1 MPGPFI
7 VACVNLKGGVGKTAI
22 AVNFAAYCGSIG
34 MRTLLVDLDPQ
45 TNATFSCISVDQWE
59 EHATKHGTVAD
70 LFGTRA
76 HASAEGKQKT
86 FDEVVKKGVFENL
99 DLVPSHVELFTID
112 LDLASAT
119 ARESKIKKALTP
131 VLGNYDM
138 IVCDCPPNLT
148 IPTQNALAVCTHYVV
163 PISPDFLSALGV
175 GLLLRQVKKF
185 CDDMSVDPRL
195 AGMVLSRIGRRAL
208 HRERTEA
215 SLREQFGKDVFS
227 ARLQDRVKVSEAVEK
242 NTPIHIYDM
251 GGLAAAEFNAMGEE
265 LLVRIGARARK

>member
-70 LFGTRA
+70 LFGARA
-76 HASAEGKQKT
+76 HANAEGKQKT
-86 FDEVVKKGVFENL
+86 FDEVVKKGVFKNL
-99 DLVPSHVELFTID
+99 DLIPSHLELFTID
-112 LDLASAT
+112 LVLASAT
-119 ARESKIKKALTP
+119 ARESRIKKALTP

-148 IPTQNALAVCTHYVV
+148 IPTQSALAVCTHYVV

-185 CDDMSVDPRL
+185 CDDMSVDPKL

-215 SLREQFGKDVFS
+215 SLREQFGNDVFT
-227 ARLQDRVKVSEAVEK
+227 ARLLDRVKVSEAVEK

-251 GGLAAAEFNAMGEE
+251 GGPAAAEFNAMGEE
-265 LLVRIGARARK
+265 LLVRIGAKAKK

>member
-70 LFGTRA
+70 LFGARA
-76 HASAEGKQKT
+76 HANAEGKQKT
-86 FDEVVKKGVFENL
+86 FDEVVKKGVFKNL

-112 LDLASAT
+112 LDLAPAT

-138 IVCDCPPNLT
+138 IVCDCPPE
-148 IPTQNALAVCTHYVV
+148 
-163 PISPDFLSALGV
+163 PDDS
-175 GLLLRQVKKF
+175 
-185 CDDMSVDPRL
+185 DPERACRL
-195 AGMVLSRIGRRAL
+195 
-208 HRERTEA
+208 H
-215 SLREQFGKDVFS
+215 SLRCAD
-227 ARLQDRVKVSEAVEK
+227 L
-242 NTPIHIYDM
+242 P
-251 GGLAAAEFNAMGEE
+251 GLSF
-265 LLVRIGARARK
+265 RARGGSASTTSEKVLR

>member
-70 LFGTRA
+70 LFGARA
-76 HASAEGKQKT
+76 HANAEGKQKT
-86 FDEVVKKGVFENL
+86 FDEVVKKGVFKNL

-138 IVCDCPPNLT
+138 IVCDCPPT
-148 IPTQNALAVCTHYVV
+148 
-163 PISPDFLSALGV
+163 
-175 GLLLRQVKKF
+175 
-185 CDDMSVDPRL
+185 
-195 AGMVLSRIGRRAL
+195 
-208 HRERTEA
+208 
-215 SLREQFGKDVFS
+215 
-227 ARLQDRVKVSEAVEK
+227 
-242 NTPIHIYDM
+242 
-251 GGLAAAEFNAMGEE
+251 
-265 LLVRIGARARK
+265 